1 MDEISLK
8 LVGYLLHTYLYIY
21 IYKAIMHNQLCSGT
35 SESI

>member
-8 LVGYLLHTYLYIY
+8 LVGYLLHMYLC